1 MREVSIEESLLL
13 LSASTAMRAVGSV
26 TLKQL
31 LLSLSTATTV
41 FAPAASSRR
50 DGGRTRT
57 ATTTALAFGL
67 PTEVDDIGTSYFQS
81 SVIYRQEC

>member
-1 MREVSIEESLLL
+1 
-13 LSASTAMRAVGSV
+13 MRAVGSV

-31 LLSLSTATTV
+31 LLALSTVTTV

-81 SVIYRQEC
+81 SVIYRQEN